1 MRAAYSPS
9 LFAIEGSKIGYAV
22 FALAGTILMIIL
34 LIKASRSASTRAT
47 ASGTLR

>member
-9 LFAIEGSKIGYAV
+9 LFAIEGSNIGYAV
-22 FALAGTILMIIL
+22 FALAGTILL
-34 LIKASRSASTRAT
+34 TEASRSASTRAT